1 MDKAKFIQVLASDSR
16 DYANRPLLTDA
27 VLTHNDWVLILL
39 DNMSAIQDENSNFS
53 ARVLELAAK
62 KDLSIILPYLDV
74 FSDLLPKLL
83 LDGSSRASAKII
95 EMLSVQY
102 FIKNN
107 STYIMN
113 LSIECLERF
122 TECCFDWMITNRAT
136 AIQAHSM
143 YALYLL
149 GLKFDWIHPE
159 LILQIERNLPNGSTG
174 YKNRG
179 RKIIRAINTKK
190 LLKLQA
196 I

>member
-1 MDKAKFIQVLASDSR
+1 MDKAQFIQILASDSR
-16 DYANRPLLTDA
+16 DYSNRPLLTNA
-27 VLTHNDWVLILL
+27 VLAHNNWVLILL
-39 DNMSAIQDENSNFS
+39 DNMSSVKDENSNFS

-62 KDLSIILPYLDV
+62 KDLTIILPYLDI
-74 FSDLLPKLL
+74 FSNLLSRLL

-95 EMLSVQY
+95 EMLTVQY
-102 FIKNN
+102 FIKIN
-107 STYIMN
+107 SVYIES
-113 LSIECLERF
+113 LPIELLERF
-122 TECCFDWMITNRAT
+122 TERCFDWMITNRAI

>member
-1 MDKAKFIQVLASDSR
+1 MDKAQFIQVLASDSR
-16 DYANRPLLTDA
+16 DYSNRPLLTNA
-27 VLTHNDWVLILL
+27 VLAHNNWVLILL
-39 DNMSAIQDENSNFS
+39 NNMSSVKDENSNFS

-62 KDLSIILPYLDV
+62 KDLTIILPYLDI
-74 FSDLLPKLL
+74 FSNLLSRLL

-95 EMLSVQY
+95 EMLTVQY
-102 FIKNN
+102 FIKIN
-107 STYIMN
+107 SVYIES
-113 LSIECLERF
+113 LSIELLERF
-122 TECCFDWMITNRAT
+122 TERCFDWMITNRAI